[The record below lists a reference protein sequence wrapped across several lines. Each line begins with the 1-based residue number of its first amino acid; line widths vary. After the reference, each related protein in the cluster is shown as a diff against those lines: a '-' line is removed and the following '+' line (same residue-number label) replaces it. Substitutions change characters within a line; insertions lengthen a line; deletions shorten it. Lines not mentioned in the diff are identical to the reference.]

1 MRLYIDLDLGTLK
14 EFHRVVAEKGDQMV
28 VETTAVTAVC
38 TRRLSLLDRWL
49 SLSEEYSRAVAA
61 TIRSKSEMDRAFF
74 LAVIEDVKTQMN
86 TAMQELEVH
95 RMTHGC

>member
-1 MRLYIDLDLGTLK
+1 
-14 EFHRVVAEKGDQMV
+14 MV
-28 VETTAVTAVC
+28 VETTATAVC

-49 SLSEEYSRAVAA
+49 SLTEEYSRAVAA
-61 TIRSKSEMDRAFF
+61 TVRSKPEMDRAFF

-86 TAMQELEVH
+86 TAKQELEVH